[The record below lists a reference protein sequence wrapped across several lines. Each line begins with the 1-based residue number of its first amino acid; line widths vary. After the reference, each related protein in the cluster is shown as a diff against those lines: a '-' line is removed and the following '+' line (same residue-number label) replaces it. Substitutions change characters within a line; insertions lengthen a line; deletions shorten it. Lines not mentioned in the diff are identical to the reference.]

1 MSVKVVAPAGAVPTC
16 VKLTPSVERSI
27 LKPDS
32 LSEPGCQEIVI
43 AAWDVY
49 TTWGFEY
56 LTTCATVRV
65 VGAPRAVGATCVTV
79 TWSKTALAVVP
90 LLWAVRA
97 RPTRALVPMWTVCGS
112 PMFCQGPGTWLE
124 PAVTSVAQ

>member
-65 VGAPRAVGATCVTV
+65 VGAPRADGLNCVTV
-79 TWSKTALAVVP
+79 TLSNLALATVP

-97 RPTRALVPMWTVCGS
+97 RPTRTFVPMLTVCG
-112 PMFCQGPGTWLE
+112 PPRLCQ
-124 PAVTSVAQ
+124 VISSFDQ